1 MLSSRGLNVYASRIV
16 GFTVSDS
23 PDSVLTTRALKDQHI
38 AALERKHE
46 DDVAC
51 SEIDTYHSD
60 YLGAQDTFY
69 VGKPCLC
76 CTLVPLVLNNSQ
88 PSDLTADL
96 GAPLIIRFE

>member
-1 MLSSRGLNVYASRIV
+1 MYASRIV

-23 PDSVLTTRALKDQHI
+23 SDSVLTTRALKDQYT

-46 DDVAC
+46 EDVAC
-51 SEIDTYHSD
+51 SEVDSYHSS

-76 CTLVPLVLNNSQ
+76 CRLVPLILKNSQ
-88 PSDLTADL
+88 LSDLTADL
-96 GAPLIIRFE
+96 GALLIIRFE